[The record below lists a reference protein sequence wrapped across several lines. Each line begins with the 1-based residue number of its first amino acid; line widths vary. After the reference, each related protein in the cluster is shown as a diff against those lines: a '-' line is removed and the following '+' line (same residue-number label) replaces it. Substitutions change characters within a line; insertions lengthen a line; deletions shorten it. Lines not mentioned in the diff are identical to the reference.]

1 MLRSSLVWPAATV
14 ALVLATGA
22 GEGVVVVK
30 GAGDPSVQDGTTTG
44 TAVDQVINNRL
55 E

>member
-1 MLRSSLVWPAATV
+1 MLRSNLVWPAATV
-14 ALVLATGA
+14 ALVLATGV
-22 GEGVVVVK
+22 GEGVVVAR

-44 TAVDQVINNRL
+44 TGVSLVINNRL